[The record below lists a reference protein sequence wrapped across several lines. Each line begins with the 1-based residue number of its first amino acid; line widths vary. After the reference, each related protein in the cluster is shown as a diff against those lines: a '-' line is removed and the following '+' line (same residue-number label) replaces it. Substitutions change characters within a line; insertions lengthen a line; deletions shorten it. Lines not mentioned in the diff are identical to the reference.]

1 MNKKIY
7 ILFALTAGLF
17 LSAHA
22 SENVNTPE

>member
-22 SENVNTPE
+22 SENVNTP

>member
-17 LSAHA
+17 LSVHA
-22 SENVNTPE
+22 SENVNTP